1 MQEREKARK
10 KKWELE
16 NKQKIT
22 DKGGDLSSTPLI
34 ITLRVSSTNISV
46 NRLAEGIENMTQLY
60 AVCKKY
66 ISNIEVDL
74 K

>member
-22 DKGGDLSSTPLI
+22 DEGGDLRSTTLI
-34 ITLRVSSTNISV
+34 ITLRVSSTNIST
-46 NRLAEGIENMTQLY
+46 NRLAEGTENMTHLY
-60 AVCKKY
+60 ALCKKY
-66 ISNIEVDL
+66 ISNI
-74 K
+74 

>member
-66 ISNIEVDL
+66 ISNI
-74 K
+74 